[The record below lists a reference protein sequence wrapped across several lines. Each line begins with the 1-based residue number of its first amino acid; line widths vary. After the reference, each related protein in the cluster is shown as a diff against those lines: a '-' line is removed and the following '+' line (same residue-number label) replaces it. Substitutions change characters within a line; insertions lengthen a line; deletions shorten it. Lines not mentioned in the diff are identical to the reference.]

1 VTSPK
6 TVLLPEG
13 HSKPI
18 GRYSPGIRV
27 AVPAG
32 TGLVFVSGQ
41 VATDDQGRVQ
51 APGDAGAQTRVV
63 FRRIEQVLAAAGG
76 ALADLVS
83 LTIYLTD
90 VRRDFPAVSAVRNEV
105 LADPP
110 PASVLVQVA
119 ALAETG
125 CVVEISGVATV
136 GGDS

>member
-1 VTSPK
+1 MTSQK

-27 AVPAG
+27 AASSG
-32 TGLVFVSGQ
+32 AGLVFISGQ
-41 VATDDQGRVQ
+41 VATDDHGNVLSPENAREQ
-51 APGDAGAQTRVV
+51 ARVV
-63 FRRIEQVLAAAGG
+63 FGRIEQVLAAAGG
-76 ALADLVS
+76 SLADLVS
-83 LTIYLTD
+83 VTIYLTD

-110 PASVLVQVA
+110 PASVLVEVA

-125 CVVEISGVATV
+125 CVVEISGIAIVE
-136 GGDS
+136 GES